1 MERSTPTEKITIN
14 IQQQPRPPQQPRQ
27 SQPRQKRK
35 SLQPRQGLLQGNS
48 HSVQSVTSSVLQ
60 ENKRLQQ
67 ENKRL
72 HQLAKKTKLQKKK
85 TKLQKEIDDLN
96 IGSNSAEILKNI
108 LSGFNRSP
116 QTGPI
121 KKQNSGESESTVSS
135 LGLQDARASRNRRK
149 QQKQKQEQ
157 NIQNLTSKFKD
168 LHISP
173 KQQSTQQ
180 RTQQRSSLQQS
191 IRSYDLSN
199 LQHQNSGH
207 KKSQSR
213 QTSSHISDPLY
224 GFNQSNL
231 PVDLGQEIQK
241 ILSKKQRKQR

>member
-67 ENKRL
+67 
-72 HQLAKKTKLQKKK
+72 LAKKTKLQKKK
-85 TKLQKEIDDLN
+85 TKLQKEIDDLK
-96 IGSNSAEILKNI
+96 IAPDSAEILKNI

>member
-67 ENKRL
+67 
-72 HQLAKKTKLQKKK
+72 LAKKTKLQKK
-85 TKLQKEIDDLN
+85 IDDLN

-108 LSGFNRSP
+108 LSGLNRSP
-116 QTGPI
+116 QTGPL
-121 KKQNSGESESTVSS
+121 KKQNSGDTASTVSS

-149 QQKQKQEQ
+149 QKKQKQQ
-157 NIQNLTSKFKD
+157 KQIQNLTSNFQD

-173 KQQSTQQ
+173 KQQSTKQK
-180 RTQQRSSLQQS
+180 SSLKQS

-241 ILSKKQRKQR
+241 ILSKKQRKQG

>member
-67 ENKRL
+67 
-72 HQLAKKTKLQKKK
+72 LAKKTKLQKKK
-85 TKLQKEIDDLN
+85 TKLQKEIDDLK
-96 IGSNSAEILKNI
+96 IAPDSAEILKNI

-116 QTGPI
+116 QTGPL

>member
-72 HQLAKKTKLQKKK
+72 HQLAKK